1 MDDQNSAKMLAQTVI
16 DLTLTC
22 GGWSGRFRCWFWHE
36 SESDRDLSEIFE
48 LSGLD
53 QRQDEVGL
61 HVQLELRQRYGRLSD
76 EVVAKGKVIIENL

>member
-1 MDDQNSAKMLAQTVI
+1 MDDQNYAKVLDLTI
-16 DLTLTC
+16 NNLTLTG
-22 GGWSGRFRCWFWHE
+22 GGWSGRFRRWFWHE

-48 LSGLD
+48 LAGLD